1 MHLLWQRKIA
11 EEDRAKFKAQ
21 TSILQDLI
29 EQLRSDKPMSNEE
42 IVKLRNL
49 ARIHGE
55 GSRSQDNAKAEIGWL
70 DVVWGRKS
78 PADVGVSDEWERKDL
93 ERSELVPCHPQHPAN
108 CSAQYGEKS
117 RWRNEAIV
125 SCIFLTSL
133 GGYRPSL
140 SCTHVIHKTNK
151 STEYM
156 LLHDNY

>member
-42 IVKLRNL
+42 ILKLRNL

-55 GSRSQDNAKAEIGWL
+55 GSRSQDDAKAEIGWL

-93 ERSELVPCHPQHPAN
+93 ERSELVTCHTQHPAN

-117 RWRNEAIV
+117 RWRNEAYSFPHFSDFLRWV
-125 SCIFLTSL
+125 SSQPFMYTCYTQ
-133 GGYRPSL
+133 
-140 SCTHVIHKTNK
+140 
-151 STEYM
+151 
-156 LLHDNY
+156 DQ